1 MKKYVTIIY
10 LFLISII
17 FSQNSPKIALV
28 LSGGSAKGIAQIPTL
43 EIIDSLNIPIDMII
57 GTSMGSLTGVAYA
70 MGHSAD
76 EMKKM
81 AFDTDWDII
90 FSNNKKRENLF
101 FLQKDDYDKYKATFE
116 LDGLSPIPPIAF
128 INGHNSYINLTKT
141 TGIYETITNF
151 DDLFIP
157 FRCIAFDLITGN
169 EIIFS
174 SGSLSK
180 SLRAS
185 TSIPNIFSPVKDNQ
199 FLLVDGGVKNN
210 FPTDIAKSLEFDF
223 IIGVNVSST
232 KKVAEN
238 DISTFTEVIGRLIS
252 LNGYNKKLENLNYAD
267 ILIQPDINN
276 ESGLNFSDNNMQEI
290 YKSGKRAVYNKI
302 DDFIAL
308 KSLFNSEESKP
319 ITFNSIKDDFIMLED
334 IIINSTDNIK
344 SSDLFNF
351 NFPKVLGKNEFLS
364 LMYNLRKSDK
374 YIHIN
379 YKILKGEKGY
389 VLNLNI
395 KKSPIRLINKVI
407 IKDNKKLSKSFI
419 KEILNI
425 KQGDKL
431 DFNLIRENINN
442 AYNLDYFKSIRYEIE
457 YEQDETNLVF
467 IIEESNF
474 NKLKLSAAW
483 HNYYKIFGQ
492 IKLDLIDVP
501 LKKFR
506 FTDEITLGN
515 SLRENNI
522 NIYYINNFNF
532 QSWVIPVIKIKNSKK
547 KVSIYNSENNLV
559 PENLYNKNYSFNL
572 ITPFK
577 KYGNINL
584 GINKQ
589 KNKYQNRF
597 DNELIKFY
605 SLNINIDQIDNLLYP
620 KKGFLYKISVE
631 QGLEQFKYN
640 LNSFRF
646 DHFIRFNSKS
656 RIKLYGDAI
665 YSDLSK
671 FQNSLFQKSIT
682 YFPYDRTL
690 SFSEYNLMVTNLT
703 SYGMEFNIDY
713 KNSTTVRILYNYIN
727 NVDFKHNNQSITNL
741 NSYGFGLR
749 VKSIL
754 GPLNFMWTSTNDPI
768 YNVKSNNYFF
778 SFGFNY

>member
-1 MKKYVTIIY
+1 MKKYVTIVY

-319 ITFNSIKDDFIMLED
+319 VTFNSIKDDFIMLED

-364 LMYNLRKSDK
+364 LMYNLRNSDK

-467 IIEESNF
+467 IIEESKF

-547 KVSIYNSENNLV
+547 KISIYNSENHLV
-559 PENLYNKNYSFNL
+559 SENLYNKNYSFNL

-620 KKGFLYKISVE
+620 KKGYIYEISAE
-631 QGLEQFKYN
+631 QGLEDFKYN

-665 YSDLSK
+665 YSNLSK

-703 SYGMEFNIDY
+703 SYGIEFNID
-713 KNSTTVRILYNYIN
+713 
-727 NVDFKHNNQSITNL
+727 
-741 NSYGFGLR
+741 
-749 VKSIL
+749 
-754 GPLNFMWTSTNDPI
+754 
-768 YNVKSNNYFF
+768 
-778 SFGFNY
+778 

>member
-1 MKKYVTIIY
+1 
-10 LFLISII
+10 
-17 FSQNSPKIALV
+17 
-28 LSGGSAKGIAQIPTL
+28 
-43 EIIDSLNIPIDMII
+43 
-57 GTSMGSLTGVAYA
+57 MGSLTGVAYA

-232 KKVAEN
+232 KKIAEN

-308 KSLFNSEESKP
+308 KNLFNSEELKP
-319 ITFNSIKDDFIMLED
+319 VTLNSIKDDFIMLED

-379 YKILKGEKGY
+379 YKILKGEKGH

-395 KKSPIRLINKVI
+395 KKSAI
-407 IKDNKKLSKSFI
+407 IK
-419 KEILNI
+419 
-425 KQGDKL
+425 
-431 DFNLIRENINN
+431 NN
-442 AYNLDYFKSIRYEIE
+442 
-457 YEQDETNLVF
+457 
-467 IIEESNF
+467 
-474 NKLKLSAAW
+474 
-483 HNYYKIFGQ
+483 
-492 IKLDLIDVP
+492 
-501 LKKFR
+501 
-506 FTDEITLGN
+506 
-515 SLRENNI
+515 
-522 NIYYINNFNF
+522 
-532 QSWVIPVIKIKNSKK
+532 KIKKKDKK
-547 KVSIYNSENNLV
+547 K
-559 PENLYNKNYSFNL
+559 
-572 ITPFK
+572 
-577 KYGNINL
+577 
-584 GINKQ
+584 
-589 KNKYQNRF
+589 
-597 DNELIKFY
+597 
-605 SLNINIDQIDNLLYP
+605 
-620 KKGFLYKISVE
+620 
-631 QGLEQFKYN
+631 
-640 LNSFRF
+640 
-646 DHFIRFNSKS
+646 
-656 RIKLYGDAI
+656 
-665 YSDLSK
+665 
-671 FQNSLFQKSIT
+671 
-682 YFPYDRTL
+682 
-690 SFSEYNLMVTNLT
+690 
-703 SYGMEFNIDY
+703 
-713 KNSTTVRILYNYIN
+713 
-727 NVDFKHNNQSITNL
+727 
-741 NSYGFGLR
+741 
-749 VKSIL
+749 
-754 GPLNFMWTSTNDPI
+754 
-768 YNVKSNNYFF
+768 
-778 SFGFNY
+778 

>member
-1 MKKYVTIIY
+1 MKKYVTIVY

-157 FRCIAFDLITGN
+157 FRCVAFDLITGN

-267 ILIQPDINN
+267 ILIKHDINN

-319 ITFNSIKDDFIMLED
+319 VTFNSIKDDFIMLED

-351 NFPKVLGKNEFLS
+351 NFPKVLDKNEFLS
-364 LMYNLRKSDK
+364 LMYNLRNSDK

-547 KVSIYNSENNLV
+547 KISIYNSENNLV

-620 KKGFLYKISVE
+620 KKGYIYEISAE
-631 QGLEQFKYN
+631 QGLEDFKYN

-665 YSDLSK
+665 YSNLSK

-703 SYGMEFNIDY
+703 SYGIEFNIDY